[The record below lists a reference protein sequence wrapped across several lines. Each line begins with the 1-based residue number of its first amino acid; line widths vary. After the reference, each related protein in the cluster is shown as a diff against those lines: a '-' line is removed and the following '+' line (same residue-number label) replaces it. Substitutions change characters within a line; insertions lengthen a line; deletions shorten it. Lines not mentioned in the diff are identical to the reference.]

1 MDPKHQ
7 PIPVFSILIPVFKKC
22 FTFLMLFLFWNVAH
36 VSAQNTDEELA
47 AQYYQSGEFEKAAD
61 LYRKLFKDNEQSVYY
76 YDYYF
81 NSLIKSKN
89 YQEAEKTLKRISKK
103 KDASYHFVVD
113 LAYLESL
120 KGNEAEALKQYEAI
134 IKSVPQNQVSISQL
148 ANAFIKRGLNQQ
160 ATLVYELGNQWF
172 SADIPFGDELI
183 QLYQFNKEFKKLIP
197 LALEMLRIDP
207 TELEFVQ
214 KEYSR
219 IIDLQAEKDFLRE
232 KVLIYQQKYPEMPV
246 YGDLSMW
253 LFEQYRE
260 FKAAL
265 RQAIAID
272 KKEKGEGSRIF
283 SLAAVCISLEEYD
296 VAVDGYRYIIEKGED
311 HVNYMRARN
320 GLLDVQYLK
329 VTKKAGFT
337 SADIEQLVAEYTA
350 YLNQY
355 GQNWNTADAMKRLAE
370 IYLFYSHEVSKA
382 ISLMEGFVELSGV
395 HPLML
400 ADVKLMLGDAYLIDG
415 NIWDAQ
421 LVYGQVDKDFKEEPL
436 GQEARFRNAR
446 LSYFT
451 GDFAWAKD
459 QLEVLKTATSQFI
472 SNNAIELS
480 LRIQDNT
487 GLDSTEAAM
496 MDYAK
501 ADLLFFQN
509 KLDACMMLLNE
520 IPFKYP
526 GHSLEDDIAYL
537 KGQVM
542 EQKRNYEE
550 AIRLY
555 ERVVA
560 NYGDDILADNA
571 LYRLAFIYQN
581 ILGDKEKAKSC
592 YEKIVLD
599 YSSSLFVIEARKQYQ
614 KLRSETVGSGS

>member
-1 MDPKHQ
+1 MQNISTLSQFSFVCGLHRLRF
-7 PIPVFSILIPVFKKC
+7 ILPVFLLSA
-22 FTFLMLFLFWNVAH
+22 LFLPLA
-36 VSAQNTDEELA
+36 SAQNTDEELA

-81 NSLIKSKN
+81 NSLVKSKN
-89 YQEAEKTLKRISKK
+89 FQEADKLLKRLSRKK
-103 KDASYHFVVD
+103 EASFYYVVD

-120 KGNEAEALKQYEAI
+120 KGNEAEAKKQYEQI
-134 IKSVPQNQVSISQL
+134 VKELPQNHNAVSQL

-160 ATLVYELGNQWF
+160 AIEVYEQGNKWF
-172 SADIPFGDELI
+172 AEELPFGVELVE
-183 QLYQFNKEFKKLIP
+183 LYQLNKDFKKLIP
-197 LALEMLRIDP
+197 LALEMLRKDP
-207 TELEFVQ
+207 VQLEFVQ
-214 KEYSR
+214 KEFSR

-232 KVLIYQQKYPEMPV
+232 RVLVFQQKYPEMPV
-246 YGDLSMW
+246 YSDLSMW

-283 SLAAVCISLEEYD
+283 ALAGTCIALEEYD
-296 VAVDGYRYIIEKGED
+296 VAADAYRYIIDKGED

-320 GLLDVQYLK
+320 GLLDVQYMK
-329 VTKKAGFT
+329 ITRK
-337 SADIEQLVAEYTA
+337 SAYSESDIAQLISEYTA

-370 IYLFYSHEVSKA
+370 IYLFYSHDVQKA
-382 ISLMEGFVELSGV
+382 IVLMEGFVQLSGV

-400 ADVKLMLGDAYLIDG
+400 ADVKLILADAHLIDG

-421 LVYGQVDKDFKEEPL
+421 LLYGQVDKDFKEEPL

-451 GDFAWAKD
+451 GDFEWAKD

-487 GLDSTEAAM
+487 GLDSTEEAM
-496 MDYAK
+496 KVFAK
-501 ADLLFFQN
+501 ADLLYFQN

-520 IPFKYP
+520 IPFKFP

-550 AIRLY
+550 ALRLY
-555 ERVVA
+555 DRVVA
-560 NYGDDILADNA
+560 NYSDDILADNA
-571 LYRLAFIYQN
+571 LFRQAQIYQN
-581 ILGDKEKAKSC
+581 ILGNKEKALAC

-614 KLRSETVGSGS
+614 KLRSELGSGS

>member
-1 MDPKHQ
+1 MLLNYTKHL
-7 PIPVFSILIPVFKKC
+7 FS
-22 FTFLMLFLFWNVAH
+22 LFLRIHLTQFGAVCIVLLALFIPE
-36 VSAQNTDEELA
+36 AQGQNTDEELA
-47 AQYYQSGEFEKAAD
+47 AQYYQSGEFEKATD

-89 YQEAEKTLKRISKK
+89 YQEADKVLRRLSKK
-103 KDASYHFVVD
+103 KDASYHYSVD
-113 LAYLESL
+113 LAYLETL
-120 KGNEAEALKQYEAI
+120 RGNDAEAKKLYEQI
-134 IKSVPQNQVSISQL
+134 IKGLPQNQVAISQL
-148 ANAFIKRGLNQQ
+148 ASAFIKRGLNQQ
-160 ATLVYELGNQWF
+160 AIEVYELGNHWF
-172 SADIPFGDELI
+172 PAELPFGTNLI
-183 QLYQFNKEFKKLIP
+183 ELYQFSKDFKKLIP
-197 LALEMLRIDP
+197 LALEILRTDP
-207 TELEFVQ
+207 SELEFVQ
-214 KEYSR
+214 KEFSR
-219 IIDLQAEKDFLRE
+219 IIDLQAEKDFMRE
-232 KVLIYQQKYPEMPV
+232 RVLIYQQKYPEMAV
-246 YGDLSMW
+246 YADLSMW

-272 KKEKGEGSRIF
+272 KREKGEGTRIF
-283 SLAAVCISLEEYD
+283 SLANTCIALEEYD
-296 VAVDGYRYIIEKGED
+296 VAADAYRYIIEKGED
-311 HVNYMRARN
+311 HVNFMRARN

-329 VTKKAGFT
+329 ITQKST
-337 SADIEQLVAEYTA
+337 YSNADIEQLITEYSA

-370 IYLFYSHEVSKA
+370 IYLFYSHDVSKA
-382 ISLMEGFVELSGV
+382 IALMEGFVQLSGV

-421 LVYGQVDKDFKEEPL
+421 LIYGQVDKDFKEEPL

-446 LSYFT
+446 LSYFS
-451 GDFAWAKD
+451 GDFEWAKD

-487 GLDSTEAAM
+487 GLDSTEEAM
-496 MDYAK
+496 KEFAK

-509 KLDACMMLLNE
+509 KLDACMILLNE
-520 IPFKYP
+520 IPFKFP

-550 AIRLY
+550 AIRFY

-560 NYGDDILADNA
+560 NYSDDILADNA
-571 LYRLAFIYQN
+571 LFRLAFIHHHIVQN
-581 ILGDKEKAKSC
+581 KEKAMSY

-614 KLRSETVGSGS
+614 KLRSELRPGS